1 MFAMGCAIG
10 SRSERA
16 RPYAEVFEIFTSKG
30 VPIGADGTPRA
41 MIITVADLFMTP
53 IAELADIVLPVAASF
68 EREGLKIGFEISL
81 EAQSFIQIRP
91 PVVRP
96 PGEARLP
103 PARPDRDHIA
113 EPAMA
118 QTIAIE
124 RVDHI
129 GIRVRD
135 PRPRPGLLPG
145 ARVHPGTSGRGRR
158 RRHRQLA
165 AKFVDANKRR
175 FGLRGGGVVLSRAAR
190 RTSFTQAAGPSEGVG
205 RRDAMGQAARR
216 WHHRRCG

>member
-1 MFAMGCAIG
+1 MFPMGCAIG

-53 IAELADIVLPVAASF
+53 TAELADIVLPVAVSF

-91 PVVRP
+91 PVVPP

-129 GIRVRD
+129 GIRVHDLEAAPSVRGC
-135 PRPRPGLLPG
+135 RGLFAISLKPLPTIC
-145 ARVHPGTSGRGRR
+145 ACIPDMQKDRIRCA
-158 RRHRQLA
+158 HRSQSSSTI
-165 AKFVDANKRR
+165 
-175 FGLRGGGVVLSRAAR
+175 SRASR
-190 RTSFTQAAGPSEGVG
+190 RSST
-205 RRDAMGQAARR
+205 R
-216 WHHRRCG
+216 